1 MGLVSELCR
10 NDKNKKGLQLLETL
24 HCLCPP
30 GFKHEP
36 YV

>member
-10 NDKNKKGLQLLETL
+10 NDKNKGLQLLETL
-24 HCLCPP
+24 SGLCPP